1 MNLLLFSPDEL
12 DRPLPRRDP
21 RTIHLCKVLHKKV
34 GDTFDAGVLGGLWGR
49 GRIVAIANDG
59 SLTVELNLDTA
70 PPPKHPLRIGVAFV
84 RPIQLRRLLRELT
97 SLGVSHIDI
106 LGSDLGEKSYRD
118 THLLEDG
125 GAREAMIE
133 GLIQSRDTVLP
144 QVEVFASLD
153 HWLAMVNKREA
164 SGILRLAPDN
174 VNPALSIGAV
184 PPLHK
189 EVAPNKGA
197 DGETISGPTTRKE
210 GFLFTVGEHTVP
222 GGDPQAYVVIG
233 PERGWSNRE
242 RLLLDQSGFLRCSM
256 GERALRTETAALV
269 AASLV
274 LEKMGVF

>member
-1 MNLLLFSPDEL
+1 
-12 DRPLPRRDP
+12 
-21 RTIHLCKVLHKKV
+21 VLHKKV

-97 SLGVSHIDI
+97 SLGLSHIDI

-133 GLIQSRDTVLP
+133 GLIQSRDTVFP
-144 QVEVFASLD
+144 QVEVFVSLD

-164 SGILRLAPDN
+164 PGILRLAPDN

-184 PPLHK
+184 PPLQR
-189 EVAPNKGA
+189 VVVPNKGA
-197 DGETISGPTTRKE
+197 DGETISGSTTRKD
-210 GFLFTVGEHTVP
+210 GLSS
-222 GGDPQAYVVIG
+222 GGQLPSGDSVLAYVVIG
-233 PERGWSNRE
+233 PERGWSSRE
-242 RLLLDQSGFLRCSM
+242 RLLLDQSGFIRCSM

-269 AASLV
+269 AASLA